1 MRRIHLVSIA
11 AAPIVALLLGCE
23 SAPRARPVKGG
34 PVDTG
39 LGSMESVRRQLQ
51 GTWEL
56 TTLQLFS
63 PAGQPIPATATG
75 RLKYDEYGNL
85 SMQGTVNGPDVDSS
99 VLNLSGRAAIDP
111 VAHTLKFEAISA
123 KTLDDK
129 RIDPQLD
136 AKRVRYY
143 EFVGDLLKTTIK
155 SPQGATTATA
165 TWKRVE

>member
-1 MRRIHLVSIA
+1 
-11 AAPIVALLLGCE
+11 
-23 SAPRARPVKGG
+23 
-34 PVDTG
+34 
-39 LGSMESVRRQLQ
+39 MESVRRQLQ

-155 SPQGATTATA
+155 SPEGATTATA